1 MDSIKRFIYESSLK
15 DILSNFTCNV
25 DWDQK
30 ECHVLKEDDPVV
42 IEIKTLIQKLNSVNK
57 ISLDKATEVLLNDGS
72 VWYEIRIYGGLNG
85 NGNWVDYLVDI
96 ENIFKE
102 LKDSWLINIDNDVP
116 DDVWVLRLGFRK

>member
-1 MDSIKRFIYESSLK
+1 MASIKRFIYESSLK
-15 DILSNFTCNV
+15 DILSNFKCNV

-30 ECHVLKEDDPVV
+30 ERNVLKEDDPVA
-42 IEIKTLIQKLNSVNK
+42 IEIKTLIQKLNSTNK
-57 ISLDKATEVLLNDGS
+57 ISLDKVTEVLLNDGS
-72 VWYEIRIYGGLNG
+72 VWYEAKIYGGLNG

-96 ENIFKE
+96 ENIFKN

>member
-1 MDSIKRFIYESSLK
+1 MVSIKRFIYESSLK

-30 ECHVLKEDDPVV
+30 ECHVLKEDDPEV
-42 IEIKTLIQKLNSVNK
+42 IEIKTLIQKLNSTNR
-57 ISLDKATEVLLNDGS
+57 ISLDKVTKVLLNDDS
-72 VWYEIRIYGGLNG
+72 VWYEAKICGGLNG

-116 DDVWVLRLGFRK
+116 DDVWVLNLGFRK

>member
-1 MDSIKRFIYESSLK
+1 MASIKRFIYESSLK
-15 DILSNFTCNV
+15 DILSNFKCNV

-30 ECHVLKEDDPVV
+30 ECNVLKEDDPVA
-42 IEIKTLIQKLNSVNK
+42 IEIKTLIQKLNSTNK
-57 ISLDKATEVLLNDGS
+57 ISLDKVTEVLLNDGS
-72 VWYEIRIYGGLNG
+72 VWYEAKIYGGLNG

-96 ENIFKE
+96 ENIFKN